1 MVDDTKQTHEVN
13 VLRNVQPTAK
23 RTAKNSV
30 FLDLFQNKSYL
41 LKLYKTLHLEA
52 ENPIQYR
59 CLKNFLTMRIL
70 ILR

>member
-1 MVDDTKQTHEVN
+1 MQDNIKQSQEVDVTCHI
-13 VLRNVQPTAK
+13 AK